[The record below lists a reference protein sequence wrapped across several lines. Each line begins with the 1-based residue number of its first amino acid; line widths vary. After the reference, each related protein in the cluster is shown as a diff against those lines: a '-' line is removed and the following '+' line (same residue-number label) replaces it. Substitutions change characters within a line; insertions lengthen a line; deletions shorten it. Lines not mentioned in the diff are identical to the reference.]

1 MSTRDVKIV
10 TEGRPLTES
19 SGEQSQLIK
28 KPRNYKYWSDE
39 EVKRILQWF
48 NSPENEG
55 KLNRNKAQAC
65 REVAKEL
72 FDGDEYMA
80 ISVRSKLMSL
90 EKAYREV
97 EQLALQLDDAPPHEK
112 MAIQDKMN
120 ELCKYRKEC
129 KQLFGKSESRIPPIN
144 SPVTPE
150 TSVMPYSPVRNPIVL
165 PASTTPSPV
174 FQAESSAQAKLP
186 YLDKD
191 RLRALSNVT
200 HVPKTSWSL
209 PRVSLSSTD
218 HGEETTAYST
228 RKRREHSISSD
239 SSHSSVNSSNLKIA
253 RYKVKQASYEA
264 KQAHYEAMRA
274 DCERGKMEYA
284 IQLAQIEL
292 DRDALAI
299 KKMELELKLLK
310 ERRTTL

>member
-1 MSTRDVKIV
+1 MAPEPKSSVD
-10 TEGRPLTES
+10 S
-19 SGEQSQLIK
+19 SGEQSQLSK

-48 NSPENEG
+48 NLPENEG

-90 EKAYREV
+90 EKGYKEV
-97 EQLALQLDDAPPHEK
+97 EQLVSQLNDASAQDK
-112 MAIQDKMN
+112 LVIQDKIN
-120 ELCKYRKEC
+120 ELCKFHKEC
-129 KQLFGKSESRIPPIN
+129 KQLFGKSETRIPPIT

-150 TSVMPYSPVRNPIVL
+150 TSIMPYSPVRN
-165 PASTTPSPV
+165 STAFPSSSTPSPV
-174 FQAESSAQAKLP
+174 FQNDPSSQAKLP
-186 YLDKD
+186 HLDKD
-191 RLRALSNVT
+191 RLRALSNMT
-200 HVPKTSWSL
+200 HTPKTTWSL

-218 HGEETTAYST
+218 LAEDDNYYNG
-228 RKRREHSISSD
+228 RKRKNDRDHSVSSD
-239 SSHSSVNSSNLKIA
+239 SSHNSTNSSNVRIA
-253 RYKVKQASYEA
+253 RYRARQASYEA
-264 KQAHYEAMRA
+264 KQAHFEAMRA
-274 DCERGKMEYA
+274 DYERGKMEYA

-292 DRDALAI
+292 DRDTLAV

-310 ERRTTL
+310 EKKATA